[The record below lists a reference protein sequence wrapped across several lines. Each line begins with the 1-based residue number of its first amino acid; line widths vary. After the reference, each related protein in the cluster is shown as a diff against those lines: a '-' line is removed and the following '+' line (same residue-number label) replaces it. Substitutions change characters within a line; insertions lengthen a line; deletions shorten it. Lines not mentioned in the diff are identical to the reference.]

1 MISSVG
7 KDKIFSLKFSYF
19 ARKMIES
26 KLFCALA
33 VEWKS
38 LQSTW
43 SILCSLFMKYNLG
56 SKSFNWH
63 LHKFKARYLFP
74 CLPSTWL
81 TNHSS
86 DWMGLFPLIGW
97 DISQSLDIFDYQRRR
112 HFRICCD
119 KSENSSELLS
129 NQSCLWY
136 MWNSKSGDVF
146 SISGVS
152 SHYQI
157 RADRH
162 VRF

>member
-19 ARKMIES
+19 PRKMIES
-26 KLFCALA
+26 KLTCALA
-33 VEWKS
+33 VKWKS
-38 LQSTW
+38 LQSIR
-43 SILCSLFMKYNLG
+43 SIPCSLFMKYNLG
-56 SKSFNWH
+56 SKSSNWH
-63 LHKFKARYLFP
+63 LHKLKANYL
-74 CLPSTWL
+74 LQYISSTWL

-97 DISQSLDIFDYQRRR
+97 DILQSWDIFDYQRRR

-146 SISGVS
+146 SISGVP